1 MSYPD
6 HHSRDYSFITSM
18 KFSPIC
24 ALFFLFILF
33 NQDSLRGEEPVA
45 DEKDMPRIP
54 ATALDKVLDT
64 FEIRPGLEIKL
75 AAHEPN
81 VEDPIAMSF
90 DEDGRM
96 FVIEMRGYS
105 EHREDASGRIRMLTD
120 TNGDGVFD
128 KSTIY
133 VDGLKWPTG
142 LICYKGGIFVGATPD
157 ITYHKD
163 TDGDGVADEQKTLF
177 TGFGKGKEMRLN
189 MQALFN
195 GFRWGPDNRIW
206 GATAGN
212 GGTITK
218 PGDSSFKE
226 LPLRG
231 ADFSFDPELLDLRAE
246 NGTAQYGISFDSKG
260 RRFVCSN
267 SNHAVW
273 VAYERGNYRA
283 NPWFTMSRSLVP
295 FASDGSAAPVF
306 RISPDEPWRIVR
318 TRWRVSKAV
327 RGVVEGGGRVSGYFT
342 AATGINIYWGDV
354 LGDEFRDNLF
364 VGDAGSNLFHRKLI
378 ARKEGQSQL
387 VAERPG
393 DEAETEFLRST
404 DNWFRPVSS
413 SNAPDGCLYLCDM
426 HRETIEHPW
435 SIPEGIKRFV
445 DLDSGNN
452 RGRIY
457 RIQPAGHKLRKV
469 PQLSK
474 ASDAELE
481 KLLTHPNDWH
491 QTTARRLL
499 YERGKAAAVK
509 PAPDTFVEWLSAE
522 KPLLSK
528 IAEAK
533 GDSWKEEAILNS
545 LRNREALSEAWNSFR
560 SKGSGSFE
568 MKLVEMIGRSKDVDL
583 GMSVLASLAA
593 SPLSGRTTN
602 LMSSLKSGAAYGKST
617 WGGLQKSDEF
627 ATLMQKSRQVV
638 ADKGA
643 SQASRIIAAN
653 LLANDSSAGKTLQE
667 IVSNSD
673 TEAGLRS
680 AAVKSIRDSAFLI
693 RKYASFSDS
702 AKAILSSRFVS
713 RPADAL
719 LFLKAI
725 GGKTVALDTVP
736 TDVLQQFRDH
746 PDKKVKALA
755 ASTLPKI
762 ETRAD
767 VVSRYQKA
775 LKLKGD
781 SNRGSETFSKIC
793 ITCHR
798 TPDGKGFQLGPDI
811 QTYKEAGPESILV
824 NILDPNREV
833 APQFQAYTFEMHSG
847 EFLVGLI
854 ASENA
859 TEVNLRMP
867 GGLERKFSRKS
878 VKGMKGM
885 GGSLMPV
892 GLEGTLKEQDIAD
905 LISYIRGE

>member
-1 MSYPD
+1 MFCPD
-6 HHSRDYSFITSM
+6 QHNRDYSFITSM
-18 KFSPIC
+18 KYSPIC
-24 ALFFLFILF
+24 ALFLLFLGFSIL
-33 NQDSLRGEEPVA
+33 QGEEPVA

-54 ATALDKVLDT
+54 ATPLDKVLDT

-133 VDGLKWPTG
+133 VDGLKWPTA

-163 TDGDGVADEQKTLF
+163 TDGDGVADEKKTLF

-206 GATAGN
+206 GSTAGN

-218 PGDSSFKE
+218 PGDSNFKE

-246 NGTAQYGISFDSKG
+246 NGTAQYGISFDSEG
-260 RRFVCSN
+260 RRFLCSN
-267 SNHAVW
+267 SNHAIW
-273 VAYERGNYRA
+273 VAYERGSYRS
-283 NPWFTMSRSLVP
+283 NPWFAMSRSLVS

-318 TRWRVSKAV
+318 TRWRVSKSV

-342 AATGINIYWGDV
+342 AATGINIYWGDA

-378 ARKEGQSQL
+378 NQKAGESRL
-387 VAERPG
+387 IAERPA
-393 DEAETEFLRST
+393 DEKETEFLRST

-457 RIQPAGHKLRKV
+457 RIQPKGHKLRKV
-469 PQLSK
+469 PQLSG
-474 ASDAELE
+474 ASDAELQ
-481 KLLTHPNDWH
+481 KLLTHSNDWH

-499 YERGKAAAVK
+499 YERGKAAVAK
-509 PAPDTFVEWLSAE
+509 PAPDAFVKWLSSE

-528 IAEAK
+528 IVGAK

-545 LRNREALSEAWNSFR
+545 LRNKEALSEAWNNFR
-560 SKGSGSFE
+560 SKGSGTFE
-568 MKLVEMIGRSKDVDL
+568 MKLVEMIGRSKDDAL
-583 GMSVLASLAA
+583 GRKVLASLSAA
-593 SPLSGRTTN
+593 PLSSKTTN
-602 LMSSLKSGAAYGKST
+602 LMSSLKNGTTYGKSS
-617 WGGLQKSDEF
+617 WGGLRNSDEF
-627 ATLMQKSRQVV
+627 AGLMQKARQVV
-638 ADKGA
+638 TDKGA
-643 SQASRIIAAN
+643 SQGSRIIAAN
-653 LLANDSSAGKTLQE
+653 LLGNDSSAEKILQE

-673 TEAGLRS
+673 TDAGLRS
-680 AAVKSIRDSAFLI
+680 AAVKSIKDSGFLI
-693 RKYASFSDS
+693 GAYPSFSDS
-702 AKAILSSRFVS
+702 AKAILASRFVS
-713 RPADAL
+713 RSADAL

-725 GGKTVALDTVP
+725 EAKKIALNTVP
-736 TDVLQQFRDH
+736 TDVIQQLRDN
-746 PDKKVKALA
+746 PDKKVKNLA

-762 ETRAD
+762 ETRAE
-767 VVSRYQKA
+767 VVAHYQKA

-781 SNRGSETFSKIC
+781 AKRGAETFGKIC

-798 TPDGKGFQLGPDI
+798 TPDGKGSELGPDI

-833 APQFQAYTFEMHSG
+833 APQYQAYTFEMHSG

-892 GLEGTLKEQDIAD
+892 GLEATLKEQDIAD
-905 LISYIRGE
+905 LISFIKGK